1 MLVKSWRQLLL
12 SHVSPSLAA
21 FQPAILGVLRGQ
33 RGGWLHS
40 TALQAG
46 DNCSAVHGTRPG
58 SSGDSGKI
66 ISSQRQGGI
75 KVVQRLLIYVVII
88 TLVKAE

>member
-1 MLVKSWRQLLL
+1 MMLVKSWQLLL
-12 SHVSPSLAA
+12 SHESPSLAA

-58 SSGDSGKI
+58 SSGDGSKI
-66 ISSQRQGGI
+66 VSSQRQDGI
-75 KVVQRLLIYVVII
+75 KVIQPLIMWMSH
-88 TLVKAE
+88 E